1 MIIASVFMIVPVV
14 LFFVAKYY
22 FRLLEKLHSKGAAS
36 SKLQIFALWLVVSF
50 IIFLG
55 AYIPII
61 TLKKEAPGNDLK
73 WGILPLLVSMVLIF
87 VSQRNDIKRVGT
99 LLNAKK

>member
-1 MIIASVFMIVPVV
+1 MIIAGVFLIVPII
-14 LFFVAKYY
+14 LFFAAKYY
-22 FRLLEKLHSKGAAS
+22 FRLLEKLHDKGAAS
-36 SKLQIFALWLVVSF
+36 SKFQMFVLWVVVSF

-61 TLKKEAPGNDLK
+61 TLKRQAPGNDLK

-87 VSQRNDIKRVGT
+87 VFQRNEIRRVGT